1 MYVFIAV
8 TGRIILRTLAL
19 GEKKENEKKDK
30 EKKGEAAGASSSKA
44 GGPGSTKGKVEP
56 KTPRVKGKVTAD
68 DDDQQAGDDK
78 AGNEEE
84 DDDVDMDDDIAALEA
99 MEAEAST
106 PGKKRGRPK
115 VEPKS
120 GKAGPKSGK
129 KPKAKE

>member
-1 MYVFIAV
+1 MRRRIRRRR
-8 TGRIILRTLAL
+8 GRLP
-19 GEKKENEKKDK
+19 EH
-30 EKKGEAAGASSSKA
+30 AAAKQ

-115 VEPKS
+115 AEPKS